1 MKSRINTISYDLLH
15 TLNYDDWVKQG
26 NIFLLSIEK
35 KYVWKYSTQDQTLRK
50 FPLIFSGML

>member
-15 TLNYDDWVKQG
+15 TLHYDDWVKQG

-35 KYVWKYSTQDQTLRK
+35 KYV
-50 FPLIFSGML
+50 